1 MKRTLPQS
9 IALYSG
15 LLVVFLIIGMPFWW
29 VVTGSIKL
37 PREIIARVPTMFP
50 QSFTLQHFGKLFQS
64 TDFPAYL
71 VNSIG
76 VALFST
82 IITVALALPA
92 AYAFFRM
99 RFPGRNA
106 LYRIILLAYAFPTI
120 VVLIPIYGLFAKVG
134 LIDTRTSLVIVNVA
148 FALPFS
154 IWMMR
159 SFLSTV
165 PKEIEEAAIID
176 GAPARVIL
184 LRIMAPLIAPGIAS
198 VAIFTFIASWTEYLF
213 ASVLI
218 VSDARRTVPVGFAG
232 IIGQYQIDWGLL
244 LAGATAA
251 TIPVVILFAFV
262 GRWFVSGLT
271 EGAVK

>member
-9 IALYSG
+9 VVLYTG
-15 LLVVFLIIGMPFWW
+15 LFVLAVLVGMPFWW
-29 VVTGSIKL
+29 VITGSVKL
-37 PREIIARVPTMFP
+37 PREIISREPTMFP
-50 QSFTLQHFGKLFQS
+50 HSFTTQHFGKLFQS

-71 VNSIG
+71 FNSIG

-82 IITVALALPA
+82 VITLALALPA

-99 RFPGRNA
+99 RFAGRDA

-120 VVLIPIYGLFAKVG
+120 VVLVPIYGLFARVG
-134 LIDTRTSLVIVNVA
+134 LVDTRTALVIVNVA

-159 SFLSTV
+159 SFLASV

-198 VAIFTFIASWTEYLF
+198 VGIFTFIASWTEYLF

-218 VSDARRTVPVGFAG
+218 VSDAKRTIPVGFAG

-251 TIPVVILFAFV
+251 TIPVVTLFAFV

>member
-9 IALYSG
+9 LALYG
-15 LLVVFLIIGMPFWW
+15 GLTLLVLLIGLPFWW

-37 PREIIARVPTMFP
+37 PKEIISRVPTMVP
-50 QSFTLQHFGKLFQS
+50 HSFTLQHFEKLLQS

-71 VNSIG
+71 VNSLV

-82 IITVALALPA
+82 VFTIALALPA

-99 RFPGRNA
+99 EFPGRAA
-106 LYRIILLAYAFPTI
+106 LYRVILLAYAFPTV
-120 VVLIPIYGLFAKVG
+120 VVLIPIYGLFARIG
-134 LIDTRTSLVIVNVA
+134 LIDTQASLVIVNMA

-159 SFLSTV
+159 SFLASV

-176 GAPARVIL
+176 GAPPRVVL
-184 LRIMAPLIAPGIAS
+184 LRILAPLIAPGIAS

-218 VSDARRTVPVGFAG
+218 VSDAKRTVPVGFAG

-262 GRWFVSGLT
+262 GRWFVAGLT

>member
-9 IALYSG
+9 LALFGG
-15 LLVVFLIIGMPFWW
+15 LSLIVLVIGLPFWW
-29 VVTGSIKL
+29 VISGSIKL
-37 PREIIARVPTMFP
+37 PREIIGRVPTMIP
-50 QSFTLQHFGKLFQS
+50 QSFTLQHFEKLFQS
-64 TDFPAYL
+64 TDFTGYL
-71 VNSIG
+71 VNSIV

-82 IITVALALPA
+82 AFTIALALPA

-99 RFPGRNA
+99 EFPGRAA
-106 LYRIILLAYAFPTI
+106 LYRVILLAYAFPSV
-120 VVLIPIYGLFAKVG
+120 VVLIPIYGLFARLG
-134 LIDTRTSLVIVNVA
+134 LIDTRTSLVIINIA

-159 SFLSTV
+159 SFLASV
-165 PKEIEEAAIID
+165 PREIEEAAIID
-176 GAPARVIL
+176 GAPPRVIL
-184 LRIMAPLIAPGIAS
+184 LRILTPLIAPGIAS

-218 VSDARRTVPVGFAG
+218 VSDARRTIPVGFAG

-251 TIPVVILFAFV
+251 IIPVVILFAFV